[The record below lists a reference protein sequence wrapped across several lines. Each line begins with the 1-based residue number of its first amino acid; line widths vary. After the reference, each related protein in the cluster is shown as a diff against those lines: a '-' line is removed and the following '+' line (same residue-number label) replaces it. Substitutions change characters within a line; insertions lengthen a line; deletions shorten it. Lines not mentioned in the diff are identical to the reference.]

1 MHPRR
6 AHWIERLF
14 PAGIV
19 VYELDDSHPA
29 PPLPAEEAAFV
40 TQAVEKRRAEFSRG
54 RSCARAACAAQGV
67 TGETIPV
74 GERRAPIWPASLVG
88 SITHCR
94 GLVAAAVG
102 DRTQFR
108 GVGLDAEPFETLS
121 PELTAR
127 VASIAEREAAEDSVP
142 VPSGVRGR
150 LIFSAKEV
158 VYKCVY
164 PLTGADLDF
173 EDVVIR
179 FEGGQS
185 SFRVEAV
192 TALAQGIPEIA
203 AIEGRYAI
211 TPDHLVVTGVLP
223 VPS

>member
-19 VYELDDSHPA
+19 VCEMDESHPA
-29 PPLPAEEAAFV
+29 PALPAEEAAFV

-54 RSCARAACAAQGV
+54 RSCARAACAALGV
-67 TGETIPV
+67 TGQTIPV
-74 GERRAPIWPASLVG
+74 GERRAPVWPGSLVG
-88 SITHCR
+88 SITHCQ

-102 DRTQFR
+102 DRARFR
-108 GVGLDAEPFETLS
+108 GVGLDAEPLESLS
-121 PELTAR
+121 PDLTAR
-127 VASIAEREAAEDSVP
+127 VASIAEREAAERSVSV
-142 VPSGVRGR
+142 VPGVRGR
-150 LIFSAKEV
+150 LIFSAKEA

-173 EDVVIR
+173 EDVAIR
-179 FEGGQS
+179 FERGES
-185 SFRVEAV
+185 SFRVEAL
-192 TALAQGIPEIA
+192 TPLAQELPEIT

-211 TPDHLVVTGVLP
+211 TSDHLVATGVVP